1 MYVITKQIG
10 DKMRNFDEQD
20 SYQID
25 EEYKKL
31 KKAYFGKLS
40 PQNEINI
47 AIGIICSMIGIA
59 LASILPLIFIFI

>member
-10 DKMRNFDEQD
+10 DKTRNFDEQD

-31 KKAYFGKLS
+31 KKAYFDKLS